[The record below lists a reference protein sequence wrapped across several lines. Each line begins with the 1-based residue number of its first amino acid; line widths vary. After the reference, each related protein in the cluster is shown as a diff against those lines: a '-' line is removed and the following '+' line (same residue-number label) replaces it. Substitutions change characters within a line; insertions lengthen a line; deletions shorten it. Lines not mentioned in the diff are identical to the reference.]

1 MQRFLQKYR
10 ISIIIGLVLF
20 ASVFVPPVR
29 TMILY
34 SSSPVVMPLRRAI
47 ESTARSWGVIR
58 SIPTIAK
65 ENGQLQSQVH
75 ELQSVVIK
83 NAELQHENE
92 ILRKELNLTANS
104 STQLVAAQVI
114 SRSVSVTQQRLLLN
128 KGTSDGMVNSMGII
142 AQGFLVGY
150 VDNAMTN
157 TAEVV
162 LVTSAEAHVPV
173 VLQNSRSLG
182 LMKGGA
188 FGIVVEEIPRDIT
201 ITQGEAVVTTTTGDI
216 IKGGIPVGTVGSIL
230 STQSDVFQSVRINSP
245 IDFSR
250 LEIVF
255 GVK

>member
-1 MQRFLQKYR
+1 MTRFLLKYR
-10 ISIIIGLVLF
+10 GIISITVLLLISAF
-20 ASVFVPPVR
+20 TPPVR
-29 TMILY
+29 NMVLY
-34 SSSPVVMPLRRAI
+34 STSPLVMPLRRGVEAA
-47 ESTARSWGVIR
+47 ARSWRTIG

-65 ENGQLQSQVH
+65 ENGRLQSRVH
-75 ELQSVVIK
+75 ELESVTIK
-83 NAELQHENE
+83 NAELQHEND
-92 ILRKELNLTANS
+92 ILRKELSLTATA

-128 KGTSDGMVNSMGII
+128 KGTSDGMVNGMAII

-150 VDNAMTN
+150 VDNAMAN
-157 TAEVV
+157 TSEVV

-188 FGIVVEEIPRDIT
+188 FGIVVEEIPRDIA
-201 ITQGEAVVTTTTGDI
+201 ITQGEAIVTTTTGDI
-216 IKGGIPVGTVGSIL
+216 IKGGIPVGTVGAIL
-230 STQSDVFQSVRINSP
+230 STQSDVFQSVRIISP

>member
-1 MQRFLQKYR
+1 
-10 ISIIIGLVLF
+10 
-20 ASVFVPPVR
+20 
-29 TMILY
+29 
-34 SSSPVVMPLRRAI
+34 MPLRRMTEA
-47 ESTARSWGVIR
+47 TARSWRTIR
-58 SIPTIAK
+58 SIPIIAK
-65 ENGQLQSQVH
+65 ENGQLQSRVH
-75 ELQSVVIK
+75 ELEAVAIK
-83 NAELQHENE
+83 NTELQHEND
-92 ILRKELNLTANS
+92 ILRKELSLTANP

-128 KGTSDGMVNSMGII
+128 KGTSDGMTNGMGII

-150 VDNAMTN
+150 VDNAMEN

-188 FGIVVEEIPRDIT
+188 FGIVVEEIPRDIS
-201 ITQGEAVVTTTTGDI
+201 ITQGESIVTTTTGDI
-216 IKGGIPVGTVGSIL
+216 IKGGIPVGTVGAIL
-230 STQSDVFQSVRINSP
+230 STQSDVFQSVRIISP